1 MPRKFQHPYHAL
13 PWFLE
18 EDSETSEDFE
28 YIDGRIYVR
37 GEERDVLPLWP
48 DDDDEIMREQL
59 AAEAA
64 SAAPAGRGD
73 RDEEEMT
80 SNAMPPLIDPRRAVL
95 LPGYSQD
102 SLPLWR
108 RKPDPPEYVNGASR
122 TSARAG
128 RKFEIPQII
137 ESPKVNDAAH
147 GKGFDCGGG
156 GGEGDVPTTSADNGK
171 SLAPKNADNV
181 RRSSTLSRIN
191 EMLQRARSEVFEGD
205 EAIASTRARLRLLLR
220 NHDDSER

>member
-59 AAEAA
+59 AAEAEA
-64 SAAPAGRGD
+64 SSAGRD
-73 RDEEEMT
+73 DEEVTT
-80 SNAMPPLIDPRRAVL
+80 SNAMAPPLIDPRRAVL

-122 TSARAG
+122 TSRAN

-137 ESPKVNDAAH
+137 ESPKANDAAAAH
-147 GKGFDCGGG
+147 GKGGGG
-156 GGEGDVPTTSADNGK
+156 GGGGGDVRPTTSADNGH

>member
-1 MPRKFQHPYHAL
+1 MPRKIQHPYHAL

-18 EDSETSEDFE
+18 EDSETSEDIE
-28 YIDGRIYVR
+28 YIDGRVYVR

-48 DDDDEIMREQL
+48 DDEDEIMREQL
-59 AAEAA
+59 A
-64 SAAPAGRGD
+64 GCQK
-73 RDEEEMT
+73 DEKEMANT
-80 SNAMPPLIDPRRAVL
+80 MPPLIDPRRAVL

-102 SLPLWR
+102 SLPFW

-122 TSARAG
+122 STRVNK
-128 RKFEIPQII
+128 KFEIPEII
-137 ESPKVNDAAH
+137 ESPKANDAH
-147 GKGFDCGGG
+147 EEGKGFED
-156 GGEGDVPTTSADNGK
+156 DAPTTSGGNKGQ
-171 SLAPKNADNV
+171 SLAPQNADNV